1 MRGKQTIRNMF
12 QSLAVVGVV
21 VAGIYTLVPHDE
33 NADPIRTVDYR
44 VELVTAQRAAPYPVA
59 VPEGL
64 GKEWRPTSVTFR
76 REDAHAWHLG
86 YLDPSD
92 QYVAVEQSTAK
103 PADKYIRK
111 VTHEAARTEQTRQVD
126 GEAWQV
132 WKGPKYNAL
141 VLTADGATTVIT
153 GTATQDR
160 LAEMA
165 ESLTSQEPGGAAS
178 AAPSAKPSVQP
189 SAGS

>member
-12 QSLAVVGVV
+12 QSLAVIGVV

-33 NADPIRTVDYR
+33 NADPIRTKDYR
-44 VELVTAQRAAPYPVA
+44 VELLTAQRAAPYPVA

-64 GKEWRPTSVTFR
+64 GKEWRATSVTFR
-76 REDAHAWHLG
+76 REQAHAWHLG
-86 YLDPSD
+86 FLDPSD
-92 QYVAVEQSTAK
+92 QYVAIEQSTAK
-103 PADKYIRK
+103 PADKYVRK
-111 VTHEAARTEQTRQVD
+111 VTHQAARTEQTRQVA

-165 ESLTSQEPGGAAS
+165 ESLTSQEPGAAAS
-178 AAPSAKPSVQP
+178 ATPSVKPSAS
-189 SAGS
+189 